1 MRRKRAFGVVTAL
14 ALVTFG
20 LVGASIASAAKP
32 ERGPLI
38 TEPTVLEPG
47 QACAFDVE
55 ISQVPGSNF
64 TETFFSNRYV
74 ITGSGHERVRQLPG
88 GPSVTLPTSG
98 KVTVSDLV
106 NGDQRVQASG
116 RNIFYFFEGDQG
128 PFGEV
133 GSNGALYYIVGHV
146 DEVLDPDTG
155 FTVTAFEW
163 SGSATEL
170 CSQID

>member
-1 MRRKRAFGVVTAL
+1 MRRNTAFGVVTAL

-38 TEPTVLEPG
+38 TEPIVLEPG

-55 ISQVPGSNF
+55 ISPAPGSNF
-64 TETFFSNRYV
+64 TETFFTDRIR
-74 ITGSGHERVRQLPG
+74 ITGSGHERRSQLPS

-98 KVTVSDLV
+98 KLTVSDLA

-116 RNIFYFFEGDQG
+116 RTIFYFFAGDQG
-128 PFGEV
+128 PFG
-133 GSNGALYYIVGHV
+133 
-146 DEVLDPDTG
+146 
-155 FTVTAFEW
+155 
-163 SGSATEL
+163 
-170 CSQID
+170 